1 MNTTF
6 DYLFLILFLVVDLVV
21 GIIIIYFVVKVF
33 SSVFVKSRQLGFLQ
47 ENNLA
52 STILLV
58 AIIISTAMLCS
69 NTIMT
74 AHQNLH
80 LAVHIPNEARVS
92 YVLQTTALGLLQII
106 LSVLIAL
113 FIAFISTKLF
123 DILTNGLDEYREI
136 REKNNISVGLLL
148 AGIVIALTIFVGFP
162 LSALVAALIPLPQ
175 RAIPI

>member
-21 GIIIIYFVVKVF
+21 GVIIIYFIVKVF
-33 SSVFVKSRQLGFLQ
+33 SSVFIKSKHLEFLQ

-58 AIIISTAMLCS
+58 AIVISTAMLCS

-74 AHQNLH
+74 VHQNLH
-80 LAVHIPNEARVS
+80 LTAHIPSEARVS
-92 YVLQTTALGLLQII
+92 YVLQTTALGLLQVI

-123 DILTNGLDEYREI
+123 DILTKGLDEYREI
-136 REKNNISVGLLL
+136 REKNNLSVGLLL
-148 AGIVIALTIFVGFP
+148 AGIVIALTIFVGFS

-175 RAIPI
+175 HVIPI